1 MGFVTF
7 GTNTVGMQKCWGIPE
22 RKKKKQKLFFDRE
35 IKLDRGVK
43 KNNDSKM
50 NPEF

>member
-7 GTNTVGMQKCWGIPE
+7 GTSTVGMQNCWGIPE
-22 RKKKKQKLFFDRE
+22 RKKKEIVFDRE